1 MLQIE
6 IQNNDLNDEKINKLA
21 IILAAIANSESLE
34 VVIIE
39 E

>member
-6 IQNNDLNDEKINKLA
+6 ILNNDLNDEKVNKLA
-21 IILAAIANSESLE
+21 IILAAIADSESLE

>member
-6 IQNNDLNDEKINKLA
+6 IQNDGLNDEKINKLA
-21 IILAAIANSESLE
+21 IILAAIANSKSLE